1 MEKNYNKIDSK
12 RAKEQKREREREKAQ
27 MKHHQA

>member
-12 RAKEQKREREREKAQ
+12 RAKEQKREREKAQ